1 MILTLYCAPKC
12 IIDLNIK
19 TQIARLWEENI
30 AENLFDLEVDRNFLE
45 KQLCDTKSLNDFKND
60 KLNFIKIKDTLLF
73 KDTI

>member
-19 TQIARLWEENI
+19 TQIAKLLEENK

-45 KQLCDTKSLNDFKND
+45 KQCVTQKSLNDF
-60 KLNFIKIKDTLLF
+60 
-73 KDTI
+73 